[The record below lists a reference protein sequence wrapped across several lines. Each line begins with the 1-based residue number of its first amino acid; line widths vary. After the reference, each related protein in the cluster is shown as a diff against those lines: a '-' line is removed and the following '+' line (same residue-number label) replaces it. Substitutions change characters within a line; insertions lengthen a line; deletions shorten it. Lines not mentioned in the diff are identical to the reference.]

1 MNLIIQE
8 RMVYHTVWFV
18 KVKFIVAAFIS
29 NWERLFMGKDFVND
43 VEGQALYVNKEII
56 FHWWFIG
63 NSMLKNCTMSKM
75 QCNSN
80 DAWCKWCQLAH
91 VFP

>member
-29 NWERLFMGKDFVND
+29 NWERLFMGKDLS
-43 VEGQALYVNKEII
+43 E
-56 FHWWFIG
+56 
-63 NSMLKNCTMSKM
+63 M
-75 QCNSN
+75 
-80 DAWCKWCQLAH
+80 
-91 VFP
+91 